1 MRQKHGGTQH
11 HNWGVLVSAFN
22 SASAA
27 ATSAAFSPLHVVF
40 VVDMA
45 GDSPIIVPALR
56 GERRVTSRWAREMW
70 APGGEVVAHV
80 PRFTVFFLSRVEVA
94 QALGWVGPLGLTVP
108 TSSETLFFLE
118 RKA

>member
-11 HNWGVLVSAFN
+11 HKGGVLVSAFS

-45 GDSPIIVPALR
+45 GDSPIIVPARSATMPEMIKGKNNNRRDGTVEGTVVKTLLHGNGSSKSNRDLPIHHAHLR
-56 GERRVTSRWAREMW
+56 PP
-70 APGGEVVAHV
+70 APGTASHPPV
-80 PRFTVFFLSRVEVA
+80 PR
-94 QALGWVGPLGLTVP
+94 G
-108 TSSETLFFLE
+108 
-118 RKA
+118 